1 MDNSEKIQ
9 MVRQYIS
16 GFIQGPNADALIGT
30 IADEAGRLQDLSISV
45 TDQLTISTASA
56 QYLDKRLSDKGIT
69 RPPDLGISDFAFR
82 KLGIEITAQK
92 QLSELIH
99 TILETLY
106 GESAVRANITN
117 TKPEPYELED
127 GQSLLISLEDGETI
141 DIVLDRDDFLN
152 INAATASEV
161 ADVITRRLRSLGLYG
176 FALPTV
182 DVSTQKKYVKIFGG
196 AKGPYSTVSVL
207 GGEANT
213 RLLFPNVRGTKLAL
227 NDTAWQVTRTAGS
240 TLRFRWIGNSKP
252 ALGQVFPG
260 DKVLLYGSAFT
271 NAELNGTF
279 TVTNVRPPVL
289 GPALDSGWFEIDN
302 PEFSGLRATAADSL
316 PNANNPPGEIY
327 SIAIIQIDYEDL
339 VFLNPQKALP
349 NRQIRY
355 ALAWEPEAAL
365 LKIYMP
371 ATTNVVSRGEL
382 GAARLHNLYKT
393 GDLDG
398 SFGSATVD
406 SNKIEVISDKVLRYP
421 QKGYDNYGSGGTLV
435 VGLNSIS
442 IDYVRRE
449 QFYTTVYCNEPHG
462 LYSFSNIATIS
473 QNDLVV
479 TITTASP
486 HGITI
491 NDSVSVS
498 GVVLDSLNDIYSVTS
513 IPNPTTIVAL
523 AASSRVAS
531 STGSGITVAVD
542 SFGRKLSTQIVS
554 VTVENMA
561 TDDAANPFP
570 SPYVVDLKKA
580 YTLRTE
586 SVVSRQKIYAGSNL
600 TTLDVD
606 GILPNEP
613 GLLLL
618 DLNRDNEE
626 GGFRYFGV
634 QIQGAPSSAD
644 IATISQN
651 GLVVTITT
659 TTPHGIT
666 ANDNIV
672 VGGVTPGSLNGI
684 YSVSSVPNPTTII
697 ALDTASQIASSV
709 GSGTVT
715 AVTSNLRSTLL
726 LDPSNDF
733 KFNHDIGADI
743 NLISAKNAYQPAQD
757 GTDYPMYVTGV
768 AEGRVYAEDIIRKVT
783 ALGINLEIIIIY
795 PSDIGL
801 GNQGGSSDPD
811 AAVTSDKVWVWGI

>member
-1 MDNSEKIQ
+1 MTVVHIVGFLGIPMDNSEKVQ

-69 RPPDLGISDFAFR
+69 RPADLGISDFAFR

-117 TKPEPYELED
+117 TKAEPYELED

-260 DKVLLYGSAFT
+260 DKVLIYGPAFT
-271 NAELNGTF
+271 NAELSGTF
-279 TVTNVRPPVL
+279 TVTNVRPPVV

-327 SIAIIQIDYEDL
+327 SIAIIQVNYEDL

-355 ALAWEPEAAL
+355 ALAWEPEKAL

-382 GAARLHNLYKT
+382 GAARLHNLYKE
-393 GDLDG
+393 GDLNG

-435 VGLNSIS
+435 VGLSNIS
-442 IDYVRRE
+442 INYVRRE

-462 LYSFSNIATIS
+462 LTY
-473 QNDLVV
+473 
-479 TITTASP
+479 
-486 HGITI
+486 
-491 NDSVSVS
+491 
-498 GVVLDSLNDIYSVTS
+498 
-513 IPNPTTIVAL
+513 AL
-523 AASSRVAS
+523 
-531 STGSGITVAVD
+531 D
-542 SFGRKLSTQIVS
+542 SFGRKLSNQIVS

-561 TDDAANPFP
+561 TDDASNPFP
-570 SPYVVDLKKA
+570 SPYVVDLKKG
-580 YTLRTE
+580 YTLRSE

-613 GLLLL
+613 GILLL
-618 DLNRDNEE
+618 DLNKDNEE
-626 GGFRYFGV
+626 GVFRYFGV

-644 IATISQN
+644 IASISQN

-697 ALDTASQIASSV
+697 ALDTAPQIASSV

-743 NLISAKNAYQPAQD
+743 NLLSAKTAYQPALD
-757 GTDYPMYVTGV
+757 GSDYPMYVTGV
-768 AEGRVYAEDIIRKVT
+768 AEGQVYAEDIIRKVT